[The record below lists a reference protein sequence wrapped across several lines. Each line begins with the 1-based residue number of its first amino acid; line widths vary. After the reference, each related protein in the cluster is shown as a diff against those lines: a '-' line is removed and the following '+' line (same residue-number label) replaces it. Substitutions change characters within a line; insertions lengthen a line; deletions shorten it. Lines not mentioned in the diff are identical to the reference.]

1 MNQKIAIVEDDPF
14 TKQMYSHLMRKAG
27 FEAFILEDANLLLE
41 KLDSEDI
48 RLIIMDINLR
58 NTYLN
63 NNRIDGI
70 QLSKYIKTQEK
81 FSSIPII
88 LVSAYSFSF
97 DKENVLKESL
107 AYNYITKPITDFNAF
122 INTIRQAIVN

>member
-1 MNQKIAIVEDDPF
+1 MSEKIAIVEDDPF

-41 KLDSEDI
+41 KLDSENI

-63 NNRIDGI
+63 DHRIDGI
-70 QLSKYIKTQEK
+70 QLSKYIKTQK
-81 FSSIPII
+81 QYSSIPII

-107 AYNYITKPITDFNAF
+107 AYSYITKPITDFGAF

>member
-1 MNQKIAIVEDDPF
+1 MNPKIVIIEDDPF
-14 TKQMYSHLMRKAG
+14 TKQLYSHLMKKAG
-27 FEAFILEDANLLLE
+27 FEAFILEDANLLIE
-41 KLDSEDI
+41 KLDTEDI

-63 NNRIDGI
+63 ENRIDGI
-70 QLSKYIKTQEK
+70 QLSKFIKSQEK
-81 FSSIPII
+81 YSAVPVI

-97 DKENVLKESL
+97 NMDDILKESL

-122 INTIRQAIVN
+122 INTIRQAITN